1 MSGRK
6 GHKDPIGYWNTK
18 KGKRA
23 LKSIAKEERA
33 SQKAQQE
40 EADKNL
46 RPDFVRDKD
55 TNEYITKSDV
65 ARKGWLS
72 REDSARDMSQYG
84 YLGGKH
90 GHRGAGHGFLGGEEG
105 REGGHKGRIHGV
117 KGEAFG
123 LEGAVH
129 GV

>member
-6 GHKDPIGYWNTK
+6 GGKDPIGYWNTH

-65 ARKGWLS
+65 ARKGYD
-72 REDSARDMSQYG
+72 E
-84 YLGGKH
+84 H
-90 GHRGAGHGFLGGEEG
+90 
-105 REGGHKGRIHGV
+105 
-117 KGEAFG
+117 
-123 LEGAVH
+123 
-129 GV
+129 